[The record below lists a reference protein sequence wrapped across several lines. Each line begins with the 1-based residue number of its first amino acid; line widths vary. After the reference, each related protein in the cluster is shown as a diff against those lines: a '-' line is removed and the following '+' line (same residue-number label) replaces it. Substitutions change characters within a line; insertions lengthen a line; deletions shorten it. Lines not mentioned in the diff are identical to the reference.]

1 MKQAPEVM
9 PAIPLQ
15 TVSVWCACVC
25 DDCRRTGACGFCRI
39 LKNERMMEKI
49 TKEQIAKWKAKYGS
63 VFQLVVDGKTGYLHK
78 PDRKTLSYASTAG
91 QTDPLKFNEVLL
103 KGCWLG
109 GDEEICTDD
118 ELFLAAS
125 GKLGELIQV
134 KEAELKKL

>member
-1 MKQAPEVM
+1 ME
-9 PAIPLQ
+9 
-15 TVSVWCACVC
+15 
-25 DDCRRTGACGFCRI
+25 RT
-39 LKNERMMEKI
+39 ME
-49 TKEQIAKWKAKYGS
+49 EQIREWKNKYGS
-63 VFQLVVDGKTGYLHK
+63 VFELSVDGRRAYLRK

-109 GDEEICTDD
+109 GDEEIRTDD

-125 GKLGELIQV
+125 AKLGELIQV

>member
-1 MKQAPEVM
+1 
-9 PAIPLQ
+9 
-15 TVSVWCACVC
+15 
-25 DDCRRTGACGFCRI
+25 
-39 LKNERMMEKI
+39 MEK
-49 TKEQIAKWKAKYGS
+49 TMEEQIKEWKNKYGS
-63 VFQLVVDGKTGYLHK
+63 VFELSVDGRRAYLRK

-109 GDEEICTDD
+109 GDEEIRTDD

-125 GKLGELIQV
+125 AKLGELIQV